1 MTSSTTP
8 SARRAHQ
15 DLVGHR
21 HYRYRGCA
29 PDPDQPTQ
37 AAGDLELSVH
47 AWEAPDLDGG
57 EDQALR
63 HARERA
69 AKAVCAGC
77 PVVAE
82 CLAYGVSTDTDGR
95 LAVPYGILGGAT
107 MLERHRMFISTR
119 QAAADDARLRTA
131 QKLAVL
137 AALAAH
143 TDPQMVAEAA
153 GVDVRTA
160 NWQRSAVTTLLGLD
174 KATAT
179 RAELLSAA
187 AERGLLDGVTVV
199 DGQEVPAVPPPGTST
214 PTQADLARPAPA
226 VPTLAAATPRQ
237 PPYDAAPERGTAT
250 LPRPTARIPRPAR
263 ARFTAITGQLS
274 LDHALT
280 EHRHLRLIPTTTT
293 VLGAA
298 A

>member
-179 RAELLSAA
+179 RAEMLAAA

-199 DGQEVPAVPPPGTST
+199 DGEQVPAVPPPGTST
-214 PTQADLARPAPA
+214 PAHQGTAHPTPAAPA
-226 VPTLAAATPRQ
+226 APSARQTP
-237 PPYDAAPERGTAT
+237 YGAAPGRDTT
-250 LPRPTARIPRPAR
+250 VLPRPSARIPRPAR

-274 LDHALT
+274 LDQALT